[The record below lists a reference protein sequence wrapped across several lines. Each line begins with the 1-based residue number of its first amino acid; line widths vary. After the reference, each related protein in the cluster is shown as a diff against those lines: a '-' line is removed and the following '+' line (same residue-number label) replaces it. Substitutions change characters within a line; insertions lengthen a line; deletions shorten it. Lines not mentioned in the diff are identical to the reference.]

1 MKRTLKFALV
11 AAALAAAPAVMA
23 ADKAPNCK
31 NIQTVVEKAL
41 KADNSKVLE
50 VVEAQ
55 ASANAGCA
63 CEVVKAA
70 IIATEADKALVR
82 QIVEVAVVAAP
93 NEMRLIAQCAV
104 AVAPDAVSEVQG
116 VLASFDPQ
124 SGESTVS
131 SKGGLSK
138 GGLEKGGG
146 VEPIGVPNPLDGPLT
161 PGGAGGDPFI
171 PVLPPFQPPT
181 ITPPGATPVDGN
193 SSSAPAGDTKTGG
206 ETASNGSG
214 SELGTSSDSDIKK

>member
-11 AAALAAAPAVMA
+11 AAALAAAPAVTA
-23 ADKAPNCK
+23 ADKAPSCK
-31 NIQTVVEKAL
+31 NIQTLVEKAI
-41 KADNSKVLE
+41 KADEAKVLE

-55 ASANAGCA
+55 ASANSGCA

-70 IIATEADKALVR
+70 IIATEADKDLVR

-104 AVAPDAVSEVQG
+104 AVAPDSVTEVQQ

-124 SGESTVS
+124 SGESVDS

-138 GGLEKGGG
+138 GGLEKDSGPVDSG
-146 VEPIGVPNPLDGPLT
+146 IANPLDGPLV
-161 PGGAGGDPFI
+161 PGGVGTDPFL

-181 ITPPGATPVDGN
+181 VTPPGISPIDFD
-193 SSSAPAGDTKTGG
+193 SSSP
-206 ETASNGSG
+206 SF
-214 SELGTSSDSDIKK
+214 SDDKDFES

>member
-11 AAALAAAPAVMA
+11 SAFLAATPAVIA
-23 ADKAPNCK
+23 ADSEKSCK
-31 NIQTVVEKAL
+31 NIQAAVEKAV
-41 KADNSKVLE
+41 KVDEAKVLE

-70 IIATEADKALVR
+70 IIATEANKELVR

-93 NEMRLIAQCAV
+93 DEMRLIAQCAV
-104 AVAPDAVSEVQG
+104 AVAPDAVGEVQK

-124 SGESTVS
+124 SGESSIS

-138 GGLEKGGG
+138 GGLDKGGA
-146 VEPIGVPNPLDGPLT
+146 VEPIGVDNPLDGPLVK
-161 PGGAGGDPFI
+161 GGAGGDPFLPEI
-171 PVLPPFQPPT
+171 PPFQPPT
-181 ITPPGATPVDGN
+181 NTPNDLSPTDEG
-193 SSSAPAGDTKTGG
+193 
-206 ETASNGSG
+206 
-214 SELGTSSDSDIKK
+214 